1 MPDIKACK
9 GSDDLVTH
17 ASLEA
22 AVLYSVLGWLDS
34 LVALKSHRVVD
45 LSSHFINGVSS
56 TVQGFEPT
64 VRI

>member
-1 MPDIKACK
+1 MPNIKACK

-34 LVALKSHRVVD
+34 LVALKSRVV
-45 LSSHFINGVSS
+45 
-56 TVQGFEPT
+56 
-64 VRI
+64 